1 MNKKLERKS
10 NKLIT
15 GVGAGLA
22 DYFGIDVTIMRLIM
36 VALLLLD
43 GSGTVFI
50 AYIVASF
57 LIPKAWDYSN
67 GNNGGNVEPSA
78 KEQAYDAAA

>member
-43 GSGTVFI
+43 GTGTIFI
-50 AYIVASF
+50 GYVVASF
-57 LIPKAWDYSN
+57 LMPKAWDYS
-67 GNNGGNVEPSA
+67 GSGSAQPSA
-78 KEQAYDAAA
+78 KEQAHDVA